1 MHQPWTLT
9 RLPLMGY
16 QEERPHQ
23 RMGLDRC
30 NGIRQDLCV
39 RERERENASFLFL
52 HGGFFFFRQAAFC
65 CFYSLFFFFLV
76 FLYFFSH
83 YLLIVFLPRVLDP
96 YLFDFFSH

>member
-39 RERERENASFLFL
+39 REREREMASFLFL
-52 HGGFFFFRQAAFC
+52 HGGFFFSAKLLFVVFIL
-65 CFYSLFFFFLV
+65 CFFFGFSVLLFSLFIDFFFT
-76 FLYFFSH
+76 
-83 YLLIVFLPRVLDP
+83 
-96 YLFDFFSH
+96 

>member
-39 RERERENASFLFL
+39 REREREREREAD
-52 HGGFFFFRQAAFC
+52 G
-65 CFYSLFFFFLV
+65 
-76 FLYFFSH
+76 
-83 YLLIVFLPRVLDP
+83 
-96 YLFDFFSH
+96 

>member
-39 RERERENASFLFL
+39 RERERD
-52 HGGFFFFRQAAFC
+52 G
-65 CFYSLFFFFLV
+65 
-76 FLYFFSH
+76 
-83 YLLIVFLPRVLDP
+83 
-96 YLFDFFSH
+96 

>member
-52 HGGFFFFRQAAFC
+52 HGGFFFSAKLLFVVFILC
-65 CFYSLFFFFLV
+65 FFFWFFCTSYLIFFL
-76 FLYFFSH
+76 S
-83 YLLIVFLPRVLDP
+83 
-96 YLFDFFSH
+96 